1 MIWRYVGWRLR
12 RVVAITTVSAG
23 EHKKKMKL
31 PVRAKRL
38 SAFIYKEMIA
48 MTHNTTMLIK
58 SYSRDEA
65 QTDAFNALLDY
76 YGKTNLLNISEE
88 MGSAF
93 LQKLRDGEIR
103 LYDEKTT

>member
-1 MIWRYVGWRLR
+1 MSE
-12 RVVAITTVSAG
+12 ATTR
-23 EHKKKMKL
+23 K
-31 PVRAKRL
+31 
-38 SAFIYKEMIA
+38 
-48 MTHNTTMLIK
+48 IK
-58 SYSRDEA
+58 SYSRDEM

-88 MGSAF
+88 MGLAF